1 MIPEY
6 WPDEPSEAFGELPEL
21 LERYF
26 NDYERGHATWPETR
40 GVIIMRLLEKGG
52 YEAVRWLQL
61 NVGDDELREFIT
73 GRSGRGMHPRRLRYW
88 QATLDLPAELVDAWV
103 EIAMR
108 NPWYRRTHSG
118 EVRST

>member
-6 WPDEPSEAFGELPEL
+6 WPDEPSEASGELPKL

-26 NDYERGHATWPETR
+26 NDYERVHTTWPETCD
-40 GVIIMRLLEKGG
+40 VIIARLLEKGG
-52 YEAVRWLQL
+52 SEAVRWLRL

-88 QATLDLPAELVDAWV
+88 AGDSGSAGGTRGRVGRDCHAEPMVSADPF
-103 EIAMR
+103 R
-108 NPWYRRTHSG
+108 
-118 EVRST
+118 